1 MPFLKVKDYKPSAR
15 KGTASGSKSFT
26 QNLGGMPIGLLLAIT
41 YSDSQSIGY
50 GGASDISIA
59 GRIIQNTINIRV
71 KTD

>member
-41 YSDSQSIGY
+41 YSNQSIDY
-50 GGASDISIA
+50 ASSDISIA

>member
-15 KGTASGSKSFT
+15 KGTASGSRIAP
-26 QNLGGMPIGLLLAIT
+26 NGVGGMPIGLLLAIT
-41 YSDSQSIGY
+41 YSNTQSIDC
-50 GGASDISIA
+50 ASSDISIA